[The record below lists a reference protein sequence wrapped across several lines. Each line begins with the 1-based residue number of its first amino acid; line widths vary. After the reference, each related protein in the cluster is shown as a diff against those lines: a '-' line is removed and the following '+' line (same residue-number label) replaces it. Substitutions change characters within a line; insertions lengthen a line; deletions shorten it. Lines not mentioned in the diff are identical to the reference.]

1 MTKPVKMRSAAEIQA
16 RIDELERVYD
26 EYAGMIMRPNDP
38 RIERNACI
46 LREIAA
52 LRWVLGGDGT
62 IRNPRI

>member
-1 MTKPVKMRSAAEIQA
+1 MTKPVKMRSVAEIQA

-38 RIERNACI
+38 RIEHNACI

-52 LRWVLGGDGT
+52 LRWVLGGDGM